1 MWTEELD
8 ELKEAY
14 ETWYQ
19 LKKDDVGDINK
30 NKSTSKKKNKKN
42 QVRNKFHKLFKN
54 NTDYIF
60 YLFLIKKN
68 EKNLFKN

>member
-30 NKSTSKKKNKKN
+30 NKTTSKKKNKKKSSKKQIS
-42 QVRNKFHKLFKN
+42 QVV
-54 NTDYIF
+54 
-60 YLFLIKKN
+60 
-68 EKNLFKN
+68 